1 MKKSWIR
8 TENIYR
14 LYRRG
19 NHEIRAVDGV
29 NLTVEKGDFLGI
41 VGASGSGKSTLLNL
55 MAGLDTPS
63 AGEIYFQEKPLSG
76 RSRKE
81 LASYRSQN
89 SGIIFQSFNLLH
101 HRTALANVEMGLYFS
116 KLSPQKRK
124 EKAKAMLVKLGL
136 EKRLDHRPVDLSGG
150 EQQRV
155 AVARALVKEPDI
167 LFADEP
173 TGNLDKKN
181 SEQICNLLKELND
194 AGLTIVLI
202 THDTAITEAYAKRT
216 LRMDYGLLKNN
227 GEVVS

>member
-8 TENIYR
+8 AENIYR

-19 NHEIRAVDGV
+19 NYEIRAVDGV

-55 MAGLDTPS
+55 LAGLDTPS
-63 AGEIYFQEKPLSG
+63 AGEIYFKEKPLSG

-81 LASYRSQN
+81 LASYRSDN

-116 KLSPQKRK
+116 KLSSQKRK

-155 AVARALVKEPDI
+155 AVARALVKEPDV

-181 SEQICNLLKELND
+181 SEQICNLLKDLND
-194 AGLTIVLI
+194 DGLTIVLI
-202 THDTAITEAYAKRT
+202 THDTAITDVYAKRI
-216 LRMDYGLLKNN
+216 LRMDYGLLKDN
-227 GEVVS
+227 GGDAS